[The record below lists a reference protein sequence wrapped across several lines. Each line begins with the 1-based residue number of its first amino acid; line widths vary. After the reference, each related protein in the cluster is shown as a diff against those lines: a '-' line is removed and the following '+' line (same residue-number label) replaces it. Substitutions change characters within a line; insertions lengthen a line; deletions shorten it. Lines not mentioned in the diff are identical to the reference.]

1 MSASTRSSRLGG
13 ANGYRRPAL
22 DVLDELT
29 DPGTSDVRA
38 PRRTID
44 TQDTEGTRGTPDNLS
59 TSDDLVHS
67 DTRGTVGNSGNQGPS
82 GYRENSDDGVPPRTS
97 DTEGTRGTPDNL
109 STSDDLVHSDT
120 RGPVG
125 NSGNQR
131 PSGYSGNS
139 AIDQG
144 TPHVSG
150 TSGTSG
156 TRTTPVASSGRGPK
170 PTAEPR
176 DHVKVARSLAAEM
189 RDAVWFLSEHGRP
202 RIQLGELFDEAVR
215 TWLEATKAAHN
226 NGRPFPG
233 RGPLR

>member
-67 DTRGTVGNSGNQGPS
+67 DTRGT
-82 GYRENSDDGVPPRTS
+82 
-97 DTEGTRGTPDNL
+97 
-109 STSDDLVHSDT
+109 
-120 RGPVG
+120 VG

>member
-29 DPGTSDVRA
+29 DPGTYSDVRA

-67 DTRGTVGNSGNQGPS
+67 DTGGTVGNSGNQGPS
-82 GYRENSDDGVPPRTS
+82 GYQEDSDDGVPPRTS

-109 STSDDLVHSDT
+109 RTSDDLVHSDT
-120 RGPVG
+120 RGTVG
-125 NSGNQR
+125 NSGNQE
-131 PSGYSGNS
+131 PSGYRENS
-139 AIDQG
+139 AADQG
-144 TPHVSG
+144 TPHV
-150 TSGTSG
+150 SG

>member
-67 DTRGTVGNSGNQGPS
+67 DTRGTVGNSGNQRPS
-82 GYRENSDDGVPPRTS
+82 GYRENS
-97 DTEGTRGTPDNL
+97 
-109 STSDDLVHSDT
+109 
-120 RGPVG
+120 
-125 NSGNQR
+125 
-131 PSGYSGNS
+131 
-139 AIDQG
+139 AADQG
-144 TPHVSG
+144 TPHV
-150 TSGTSG
+150 SGTSG

>member
-67 DTRGTVGNSGNQGPS
+67 DTRGTVGNSGNQRPS
-82 GYRENSDDGVPPRTS
+82 GYRDNSDDGVTPRTS
-97 DTEGTRGTPDNL
+97 DTEGTSGTPDNL

-120 RGPVG
+120 RGTVG

-131 PSGYSGNS
+131 PSGYRENS
-139 AIDQG
+139 AADQG
-144 TPHVSG
+144 TPHV
-150 TSGTSG
+150 SGTSG

-170 PTAEPR
+170 STVEPR

>member
-29 DPGTSDVRA
+29 DPGTSEVRA

-44 TQDTEGTRGTPDNLS
+44 TEGTSGTPDNLS

-67 DTRGTVGNSGNQGPS
+67 DTRGTVGNSGNQRPS
-82 GYRENSDDGVPPRTS
+82 GYRENS
-97 DTEGTRGTPDNL
+97 
-109 STSDDLVHSDT
+109 
-120 RGPVG
+120 
-125 NSGNQR
+125 
-131 PSGYSGNS
+131 
-139 AIDQG
+139 AADQG
-144 TPHVSG
+144 TPHV
-150 TSGTSG
+150 SGTSG

-170 PTAEPR
+170 STVEPR